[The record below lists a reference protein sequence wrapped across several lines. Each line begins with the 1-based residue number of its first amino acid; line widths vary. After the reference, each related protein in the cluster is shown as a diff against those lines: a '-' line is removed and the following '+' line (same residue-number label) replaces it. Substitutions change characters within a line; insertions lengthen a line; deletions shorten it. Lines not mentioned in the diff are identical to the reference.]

1 MENLLDKPDKSLGK
15 VEPLRIVDVGAPT
28 DPPQPDART
37 NRADTRASKI
47 LFIQVSP
54 CGHLKLED
62 LHFIPVSR
70 VLVAGNR

>member
-15 VEPLRIVDVGAPT
+15 VDPLRIVDAGVPT

-37 NRADTRASKI
+37 RRADTRASKI

-54 CGHLKLED
+54 LT
-62 LHFIPVSR
+62 I
-70 VLVAGNR
+70 